1 MGACIKKFAKN
12 TLAGTSGPVSDT
24 PDSGNECPLDEGHPS
39 NPMNVKRLN
48 PQILE
53 DTSESE
59 VKPELKDEPPIVM
72 EYVSESESTEEQGS
86 VIHHGKPKTE
96 RKPKAEQPKAEQSSP
111 EQPQPQPQTEPE
123 EVNNLVIPMRIQIPA
138 PPTSPPPPRF
148 SAMRRPQH
156 QMSYNP
162 KDPVVR
168 IIEVI
173 KDSRVDCL
181 ACMLE
186 AHTCAKTHNHPQPK
200 ARPVSVTFKTGSTVA
215 NQPLTQ
221 GSEKSEPIEEDVPAT
236 QSDDDKVFTE
246 LEDIISAKI
255 KEMRSEMESASASPE
270 PLGSGQKPSGSNISF
285 TNGSPRKT
293 LNIKIPM
300 VFVNAATETGMTSV
314 PSPSAGSSGAGPS
327 GLAGTVPGS
336 GTPEITES
344 PSISIQKDLI
354 EYTKSTLLAPDVVR
368 FSPRPA
374 EPDPFAP
381 GSKILSGAVVTDN
394 WPDPENVDSV
404 PFKDKRIKVKVTS
417 VYDGDTC
424 TVLVNL
430 GTYFLKMKLRILGVD
445 APEIK
450 VRGSDGSK
458 LDELQERA
466 GAHVRDVLTKI
477 IDQQVVE
484 VIFRKWDKFTGRI
497 LAELFLPSGESLKD
511 WLLSKGYAKEYDG
524 KKKSPWTQVQLRK
537 ILKNS

>member
-1 MGACIKKFAKN
+1 MGACIKKFAKKME
-12 TLAGTSGPVSDT
+12 TPVSESPETD
-24 PDSGNECPLDEGHPS
+24 PGDESNSEGHPS

-53 DTSESE
+53 DPSESE
-59 VKPELKDEPPIVM
+59 TKPELKDEPPIIM

-86 VIHHGKPKTE
+86 VIHHGRPKEQQKPKTE
-96 RKPKAEQPKAEQSSP
+96 QSSAP
-111 EQPQPQPQTEPE
+111 KVEQPQPDVSNDIVPE

-148 SAMRRPQH
+148 SAMRRPLQH
-156 QMSYNP
+156 QMGYNP

-200 ARPVSVTFKTGSTVA
+200 ARPVSVTFKTGSTIDPA
-215 NQPLTQ
+215 
-221 GSEKSEPIEEDVPAT
+221 SEKSEAQEPVEDVPAT

-255 KEMRSEMESASASPE
+255 KEIRSEMETSANASPE
-270 PLGSGQKPSGSNISF
+270 PLGQNRPSGSNISF

-300 VFVNAATETGMTSV
+300 VFVNAATESGVTSV
-314 PSPSAGSSGAGPS
+314 PSQDVGSPGAGPS
-327 GLAGTVPGS
+327 GLAGT
-336 GTPEITES
+336 GTNSSEITES

-354 EYTKSTLLAPDVVR
+354 EYTKSTLLSPEVVR

-404 PFKDKRIKVKVTS
+404 PFKDKRIKVKVTN

-445 APEIK
+445 APEVK

-524 KKKSPWTQVQLRK
+524 KKKTPWTQVQLRK